1 MSFLKESYFSC
12 TYVCVTYYVTTYVQ
26 ANYPIIELRRCIEN
40 VSQLNFMHLFK
51 TVSYSGLY
59 LYIRTHV
66 DMHICTY
73 LYIVKP
79 VNQDT

>member
-40 VSQLNFMHLFK
+40 FSQLNFMHLFK

-59 LYIRTHV
+59 LHTYTRRYAHMYILVYSET
-66 DMHICTY
+66 C
-73 LYIVKP
+73 
-79 VNQDT
+79 